1 MIVSS
6 AEEMNP
12 SRRTTMEDCFVHFDA
27 GQWNCNNP
35 NLAYLGIYDGHGGRE
50 TVDYL
55 STSLHSNIATELNQ
69 PETTPL
75 HTRIESAFLITDVE
89 SHLAGIKSSGAT
101 VAVSLVERVGN
112 KVIIHAANCGDA
124 RIVLSRDSK
133 RLTMDHKADD
143 STEIKRIEDSGGFVL
158 RNRVLGIMAVSRSL
172 GDHCMKEFVI
182 GKPHITSTEF
192 DIIEED
198 EGKVNEDNC
207 GEFIIIACDGLWDC
221 VSDEEAVALVKTF
234 VMEGHSSHDENSM
247 KDRKR
252 KVANFLANVALDK
265 GSTGTYYN

>member
-12 SRRTTMEDCFVHFDA
+12 SRRATMEDCFVYFDA
-27 GQWNCNNP
+27 GEWNCNNP
-35 NLAYLGIYDGHGGRE
+35 NLVYLGIYDGHGGRE

-55 STSLHSNIATELNQ
+55 STSLHSNIATEFNQ
-69 PETTPL
+69 SEKTPL
-75 HTRIESAFLITDVE
+75 HSRIESAFLITDVE

-101 VAVSLVERVGN
+101 VAVSLVERVGT
-112 KVIIHAANCGDA
+112 KVKIHAANCGDA
-124 RIVLSRDSK
+124 RIVLSKGAK

-143 STEIKRIEDSGGFVL
+143 PIEIKRIEDSGGFVL

-182 GKPHITSTEF
+182 GKPHISSTEF
-192 DIIEED
+192 DLVD
-198 EGKVNEDNC
+198 DDRKVNEDDC

-221 VSDEEAVALVKTF
+221 LSDEEAVALVKRF
-234 VMEGHSSHDENSM
+234 VIEGHTTSDDNGME
-247 KDRKR
+247 DRKR
-252 KVANFLANVALDK
+252 KVAQVLANMALDK
-265 GSTGTYYN
+265 GSTGTY